1 MKYFLLLPRYAILCL
16 KFIPDKREIDRKRG
30 FDDVRIQ
37 I

>member
-1 MKYFLLLPRYAILCL
+1 MKYFLLSLCYAILCL
-16 KFIPDKREIDRKRG
+16 KFIPDKKEIDRKRG